1 MNRRPYS
8 ELQDARRQLQLAE
21 AELKALETQIQ
32 TFEAQVDTRLGDLL
46 DQLSELN
53 AETAELDEKIRNIR
67 EQRLY
72 GPELMSY
79 IDGAPHPV
87 RPANLKDLPP
97 QGLAQ
102 RSAIHA
108 SLEGAPLAAMEVPDI
123 RLVYR
128 KLARRYHPDLARN
141 PADRLQSNMQMAEIN
156 QAYAQGDLA
165 KLMSLAGMITPY
177 GVELPPSSLIPGILQ
192 DKSLSEAE
200 KIELKLKSVRQQIT
214 QLSNLP
220 SVKLSLDVKLAR
232 CRGHDLLHE
241 MATELRYKVAR
252 KTAER
257 DYLNAQIKAS
267 EGFEVDF

>member
-1 MNRRPYS
+1 MNRRPYQ
-8 ELQDARRQLQLAE
+8 ELQDARSQLQSAE
-21 AELKALETQIQ
+21 AELEALEKQIQ
-32 TFEAQVDTRLGDLL
+32 VFEAQVDSCLGDLL

-53 AETAELDEKIRNIR
+53 FETIELDEKIRKIR
-67 EQRLY
+67 EQHLY

-79 IDGAPHPV
+79 IDGAPKPV
-87 RPANLKDLPP
+87 RPPNLNDLPP
-97 QGLAQ
+97 MGLDK
-102 RSAIHA
+102 RSAIHS
-108 SLEGAPLAAMEVPDI
+108 SLQGADLAGMEVPDI
-123 RLVYR
+123 RVVYR

-141 PADRLQSNMQMAEIN
+141 PADRLQSNAQMAEIN

-165 KLMSLAGMITPY
+165 KLMSLAGMAAPY
-177 GVELPPSSLIPGILQ
+177 GVELPTSSLIPGILQ
-192 DKSLSEAE
+192 DKSLTEAE
-200 KIELKLKSVRQQIT
+200 KIEFRLKSVRQQIT

-232 CRGHDLLHE
+232 RHGHDLLHE